1 MTSHLPQSSNTCH
14 CSSLSL
20 ALLLQFILIEGQNF
34 FQQTSHPFSRVGVS
48 TRVALHHIFLLVMAK
63 QNILMA
69 SFGRLLLC
77 LMKDCHLPGSL
88 WPSVFSEALHCICSL
103 ISTAMDTSPH
113 DLFLHFEQNFR
124 PLPSTVTLHTGN
136 YAWLHQHV
144 RNKNDSS
151 GDLVKVVATYP
162 GYAMISRDGTTT
174 DTVNWRHL
182 APHPGP
188 TEVTQSTLDTTDAA
202 HLPSPV
208 TNLPSAQQ
216 FRNTSEDSVPSVATP
231 PPAASASPSTLT
243 QTAESPSQLHYQT
256 LHGCTIKPP
265 VCFGYGE
272 NVV

>member
-1 MTSHLPQSSNTCH
+1 MQ
-14 CSSLSL
+14 
-20 ALLLQFILIEGQNF
+20 
-34 FQQTSHPFSRVGVS
+34 
-48 TRVALHHIFLLVMAK
+48 
-63 QNILMA
+63 
-69 SFGRLLLC
+69 C
-77 LMKDCHLPGSL
+77 LMKDRHLPGSS
-88 WPSVFSEALHCICSL
+88 WPSVLSEALHCIRSL
-103 ISTAMDTSPH
+103 ISTATDASPH
-113 DLFLHFEQNFR
+113 DLFLRFERNFR
-124 PLPSTVTLHTGN
+124 PLPSTVTLHTGD
-136 YAWLHQHV
+136 YAWLRRHV

-151 GDLVKVVATYP
+151 GDLVKVVAAYS

-202 HLPSPV
+202 HSPSPV

-231 PPAASASPSTLT
+231 SPAASVSPSTLT

-256 LHGCTIKPP
+256 LRGRTVKPP